1 MEVQVK
7 VEVMEN
13 RSFDWAGGG
22 ETIVNR
28 NYSTTMAK
36 KLEGS

>member
-1 MEVQVK
+1 MK

-28 NYSTTMAK
+28 NYSITMAK